1 MKKST
6 KFIAIAIATLGV
18 TSTVFAFG
26 AHQGWRMSP
35 EDKAEFM
42 TGKITEKLELNTSQ
56 QQNLKSLS
64 ETVLQIMKDVRSN
77 RVDHMDTLQAMLSE
91 PTLDQAKALEMVRQ
105 KTDMIN
111 ARAPA
116 VVASVAGFL
125 DSLDSDQKELL
136 REHMNSRMDHHR
148 QDH

>member
-1 MKKST
+1 MKKS
-6 KFIAIAIATLGV
+6 KKMIAIAIATLGV

-26 AHQGWRMSP
+26 AHHGWKMSP

-42 TGKITEKLELNTSQ
+42 TGKITKKLELNTSQ
-56 QQNLKSLS
+56 QQNLQSLS

-77 RVDHMDTLQAMLSE
+77 RVDHIDTVQAMLSE

-111 ARAPA
+111 TRAPA
-116 VVASVAGFL
+116 VIASVASFL

-136 REHMNSRMDHHR
+136 REQMNSRMHHR
-148 QDH
+148 HQAH